1 MKNAT
6 EWMSL
11 NDESWAYDR
20 YGTWLY
26 VEPDAVLVHPEQ
38 GLEALTASLTESLAG
53 RHKVVYEGT
62 DQADSRRVR
71 LHIDGVVREF
81 PFNDD
86 GSNVHRALAE
96 VIDALQADTVFFMN
110 RDDMYSHMHCVL
122 PLPRAE
128 AETMQ
133 AQFPEQVQKR
143 LMALKPGQDLWQW
156 VVLPEEEDDTAPIA
170 VSLASISSGK
180 SANPTASSV
189 VRKDPWWKLW

>member
-1 MKNAT
+1 MNNAT
-6 EWMSL
+6 EWMAL
-11 NDESWAYDR
+11 DEESWQYDL

-38 GLEALTASLTESLAG
+38 GLEALAASLTESLAG
-53 RHKVVYEGT
+53 RHTVVYEGT
-62 DQADSRRVR
+62 GEAGSRQVR

-81 PFNDD
+81 PFNED

-96 VIDALQADTVFFMN
+96 VIDALQVDTAFFMN
-110 RDDMYSHMHCVL
+110 RDDLYSCTHCVL

-133 AQFPEQVQKR
+133 AKFPGRVQSR
-143 LMALKPGQDLWQW
+143 LMALEPGQDLWQW
-156 VVLPEEEDDTAPIA
+156 VVLPEEEEDTFAIAARPAP
-170 VSLASISSGK
+170 ISSGK
-180 SANPTASSV
+180 SANSTASAV